1 MITQR
6 TWRIAG
12 AVCLTLCALMAWYGV
27 PLIRAQ
33 TSVLFLILYWGAF
46 LVLLIGAFV
55 MALLDLR
62 YIRVLHALEQRR
74 IFHETIGSPSF
85 RRALR
90 AAQKEQRGQEES
102 GEDDGESPDIQA

>member
-1 MITQR
+1 
-6 TWRIAG
+6 
-12 AVCLTLCALMAWYGV
+12 MAWHGV

-33 TSVLFLILYWGAF
+33 TSVLFLIVYWGAF
-46 LVLLIGAFV
+46 LALLIGAFV

-85 RRALR
+85 RQALR
-90 AAQKEQRGQEES
+90 AAHKEAGGPKES
-102 GEDDGESPDIQA
+102 GGDNGESPEVQS